1 MKSILKRGI
10 SFVLIVA
17 MMCSVAMNRW
27 QVVALAEELDESDE
41 TGTEFQDELE
51 IEFLEKRITDTSAYL
66 RYFIVVDG
74 KKEYITESLEL
85 KGKTIV
91 SSISSTGVNENN
103 VRITVTE
110 EEQSTIVIEE
120 CNEEELPTESSYE
133 EMGKKYN
140 WKSYSKT
147 YSLKGAKFAI
157 LSVSAILVAVSK
169 MGLGTAISVA
179 ASVVNFLLSQGRS
192 KIPNSIYF
200 SGKRCVSRS
209 CGRIFYKYKGNFYD
223 SSKKKTLY
231 AKGISWSRRW
241 GR

>member
-10 SFVLIVA
+10 SFVLIVT

-103 VRITVTE
+103 VPITVTE

-133 EMGKKYN
+133 EMGEKIR
-140 WKSYSKT
+140 
-147 YSLKGAKFAI
+147 LEI
-157 LSVSAILVAVSK
+157 L
-169 MGLGTAISVA
+169 
-179 ASVVNFLLSQGRS
+179 F
-192 KIPNSIYF
+192 
-200 SGKRCVSRS
+200 
-209 CGRIFYKYKGNFYD
+209 
-223 SSKKKTLY
+223 
-231 AKGISWSRRW
+231 
-241 GR
+241 

>member
-10 SFVLIVA
+10 SFVLIVT

-103 VRITVTE
+103 VPITVTE
-110 EEQSTIVIEE
+110 EEQ
-120 CNEEELPTESSYE
+120 
-133 EMGKKYN
+133 
-140 WKSYSKT
+140 
-147 YSLKGAKFAI
+147 
-157 LSVSAILVAVSK
+157 
-169 MGLGTAISVA
+169 
-179 ASVVNFLLSQGRS
+179 
-192 KIPNSIYF
+192 
-200 SGKRCVSRS
+200 
-209 CGRIFYKYKGNFYD
+209 
-223 SSKKKTLY
+223 
-231 AKGISWSRRW
+231 
-241 GR
+241 

>member
-1 MKSILKRGI
+1 M
-10 SFVLIVA
+10 
-17 MMCSVAMNRW
+17 
-27 QVVALAEELDESDE
+27 
-41 TGTEFQDELE
+41 
-51 IEFLEKRITDTSAYL
+51 
-66 RYFIVVDG
+66 
-74 KKEYITESLEL
+74 

-103 VRITVTE
+103 VPITVTE